1 MFAVSFHC
9 WSEEESSFNSSD
21 ANIALNT
28 YHPKKATIKHSVFHE
43 IRENWTRQRKELVW
57 SLSKEN
63 RERLHKL
70 NTLLSQSRVLSI
82 LPLADH
88 VLMFFSSGTLVS
100 FSLRNND
107 IENIIRKDNFIKAT
121 SDPIEVA
128 QLNEKHL
135 VSLLSGSRIS
145 VVSPDLRSSVA
156 HAEPLHVPDMP
167 DNACVRT
174 KRSFSAVYW
183 SERIEN
189 GARGHLMIISH
200 GKSSEIV
207 ARVPF
212 NSLIQDVIFSDLNL
226 DTFWLLE
233 IPDPMNPTSVR
244 MTLYVI
250 KLNQG
255 LKIVDEL
262 EIKLK
267 SSVVVCELSPNEE
280 KFVFGC
286 SDNMLIVF
294 DTKTHSAEHL
304 YLPIRPNILCWHPGS
319 HFLAVC
325 SRSGELML
333 FDVGLSNIEM
343 CSINGSSDKQS
354 VLKLGGIVYSNHSI
368 ILKHLKWLSPTQLLV
383 VPLVQPLAL
392 ISLIIGRQ
400 ESGALCLIKS
410 HVKNDSFQEAIK
422 VLYSINWNM
431 EPGVAYASLT
441 TICDALIVKPLNYTT
456 ETQLEAALASFYA
469 PTRAINDLVVIEYRD
484 HVVRYARRFLH
495 HLLRH
500 RRLQKAFLLATDI
513 GAQDLFLDIHHM
525 ALHYKD
531 FELASEASKKVDE
544 MIESPVEEAHDE
556 RHHESDSEDDPPAIQ
571 RFMKHLS
578 VCNSKRNKGG
588 SGKPAAPQTSPE
600 SASTL
605 KIKHFGFV

>member
-1 MFAVSFHC
+1 M
-9 WSEEESSFNSSD
+9 
-21 ANIALNT
+21 
-28 YHPKKATIKHSVFHE
+28 
-43 IRENWTRQRKELVW
+43 RENWTRKRKEVVW

-63 RERLHKL
+63 RERLQKL

-82 LPLADH
+82 LPLTDH
-88 VLMFFSSGTLVS
+88 VLMFFSNGTLVS

-107 IENIIRKDNFIKAT
+107 IDNIIRKDNFINQT

-128 QLNEKHL
+128 QLNEEHL

-145 VVSPDLRSSVA
+145 VVSPDLRSTTA
-156 HAEPLHVPDMP
+156 IAEPLYIGDMP

-174 KRSFSAVYW
+174 KRSFSAIYW

-189 GARGHLMIISH
+189 GARGHLMMISH
-200 GKSSEIV
+200 SKISEIV

-233 IPDPMNPTSVR
+233 IPDPMNPTSIR

-304 YLPIRPNILCWHPGS
+304 YLPIRPNILSWHPGS

-333 FDVGLSNIEM
+333 FDVGLSNFEM
-343 CSINGSSDKQS
+343 CSINGSSDKQF

-368 ILKHLKWLSPTQLLV
+368 MLKHLKWFSPTQLLV
-383 VPLVQPLAL
+383 
-392 ISLIIGRQ
+392 
-400 ESGALCLIKS
+400 GAFYPKTLIKFLN
-410 HVKNDSFQEAIK
+410 KF
-422 VLYSINWNM
+422 
-431 EPGVAYASLT
+431 SL
-441 TICDALIVKPLNYTT
+441 
-456 ETQLEAALASFYA
+456 
-469 PTRAINDLVVIEYRD
+469 
-484 HVVRYARRFLH
+484 
-495 HLLRH
+495 
-500 RRLQKAFLLATDI
+500 
-513 GAQDLFLDIHHM
+513 
-525 ALHYKD
+525 
-531 FELASEASKKVDE
+531 
-544 MIESPVEEAHDE
+544 
-556 RHHESDSEDDPPAIQ
+556 
-571 RFMKHLS
+571 
-578 VCNSKRNKGG
+578 
-588 SGKPAAPQTSPE
+588 
-600 SASTL
+600 L
-605 KIKHFGFV
+605 KIW